1 MYLEYYGFRDKPFNP
16 TPDPRFLYLS
26 PSHREALAQLEYG
39 VRERRGFIMLTGE
52 VGTGKTTLL
61 QTLLGRLPDTTETA
75 FVFDS
80 MLSFD
85 EIVRY
90 MLEDFGV
97 SVSSSSQAER
107 AITLNHFLIE
117 RRRRDL
123 DTVLLIDEAQNLEVV
138 TLERIRLLSN
148 FETRTDKLLQ
158 ILLVGQP
165 ELRARLALPE
175 LRQLRQRISIRAA
188 IEPLTKAESADYVR
202 HRLRVARGTPGV
214 RTRDPFTPR
223 ALSRICDYGQ
233 GIPRLLNL
241 VSDHSLLIGY
251 ADRQAEVDLDT
262 VEVAIG
268 YLENGAE
275 PGRTADD
282 GGLTTSWPG
291 AWRRVLRWLSRW
303 HVKVA

>member
-1 MYLEYYGFRDKPFNP
+1 MYVEYYGFRDKPFNP

-52 VGTGKTTLL
+52 VGTGKTTLI

-75 FVFDS
+75 LVFDS
-80 MLSFD
+80 KLSFD
-85 EIVRY
+85 EIMRY

-107 AITLNHFLIE
+107 VITLNHFLIE

-123 DTVLLIDEAQNLEVV
+123 DTVLLIDEAQNLEVE

-188 IEPLTKAESADYVR
+188 IQPLTKAESADYVR
-202 HRLRVARGTPGV
+202 HRLRVARGVAGV
-214 RTRDPFTPR
+214 RPFTPR
-223 ALSRICDYGQ
+223 ALSRISDYGE

-241 VSDHSLLIGY
+241 VCDHSLLIGY
-251 ADRQAEVDLDT
+251 ADQHAEVDLDT
-262 VEVAIG
+262 VEVAIS

-275 PGRTADD
+275 PKRTADEY
-282 GGLTTSWPG
+282 GGSATSRPG
-291 AWRRVLRWLSRW
+291 AWRRILRWLSRW